1 MAAISLVNDD
11 ELQCSQIRDAVA
23 SLGAHQ
29 IVSESRTGQ
38 EALFML
44 ASTRTDIA
52 FVRVNLPDMAG
63 LDLVAS
69 LAQRKPNLQFV
80 LTLEG
85 DERPDVWQ
93 RILQLGLRNVITP
106 PLDAES
112 IRQAIEQCLQ
122 AVPAP
127 GQGHQ
132 PVAGNSFLVAVASAR
147 GGVGKTLVASN
158 LAACLAQWNPNV
170 SLVDF
175 SGQPNDFSVM
185 LDAVPR
191 NTIADLLN
199 AGEQVDAEF
208 LETLMAEHPLGLR
221 FLASPS
227 QEFDI
232 AELTKPL
239 ARDVA
244 ANLRQISE
252 YVVIDTGRP
261 DAPATEAALAECDMA
276 FVLTTRDVVRLLATQ
291 RFIKRL
297 GEWDVPP
304 DRIKVLV
311 NSAEVGA
318 EISDGEIES
327 ILEHPV
333 AAYLPSNPE
342 PATYSINSGKPLTI
356 SDPKQPLAVVLT
368 KLAELTFNR
377 WSDEKH
383 KAPEKKTSGRIAKPM
398 TGPVSGRGMGRPGM
412 R

>member
-11 ELQCSQIRDAVA
+11 EQQCSQIREAVA
-23 SLGAHQ
+23 AIGEHQ

-44 ASTRTDIA
+44 ASTRADVA
-52 FVRVNLPDMAG
+52 FVRVNLPDMSG
-63 LDLVAS
+63 LDLVAN
-69 LAQRKPNLQFV
+69 LAQRKPSLQFV

-85 DERPDVWQ
+85 DERPDIWQ

-112 IRQAIEQCLQ
+112 IRQGIDQCLQ
-122 AVPAP
+122 AAPAP
-127 GQGHQ
+127 TPGH
-132 PVAGNSFLVAVASAR
+132 PLVTGNSYLVAVASAR

-158 LAACLAQWNPNV
+158 IAACLAQWNPNV

-208 LETLMAEHPLGLR
+208 LETLLADHPLGLR

-261 DAPATEAALAECDMA
+261 DAPATEAALTECDLA

-291 RFIKRL
+291 RFIKKL
-297 GEWDVPP
+297 ADWDVAP

-377 WSDEKH
+377 WSNEKH
-383 KAPEKKTSGRIAKPM
+383 KAPDKASARLSKQP
-398 TGPVSGRGMGRPGM
+398 TGPGAGWGAARQGQR
-412 R
+412 

>member
-11 ELQCSQIRDAVA
+11 ELQCAQIRDAVA

-44 ASTRTDIA
+44 ASARCDIA
-52 FVRVNLPDMAG
+52 FVRVNLPDMSG
-63 LDLVAS
+63 LDLVAN
-69 LAQRKPNLQFV
+69 LVARKPSLQFV
-80 LTLEG
+80 LTLDG
-85 DERPDVWQ
+85 DERADVWQ
-93 RILQLGLRNVITP
+93 RILQLGLRNVLTP
-106 PLDAES
+106 PLDTES
-112 IRQAIEQCLQ
+112 IRQAIDQCLL
-122 AVPAP
+122 AAP
-127 GQGHQ
+127 STETARRTAAEG
-132 PVAGNSFLVAVASAR
+132 SYLVTVASAR

-158 LAACLAQWNPNV
+158 LAACLAQWSTSV
-170 SLVDF
+170 TLVDF
-175 SGQPNDFSVM
+175 SGHPNDFSVV

-199 AGEQVDAEF
+199 AGEQIDAEF
-208 LETLMAEHPLGLR
+208 LETLTAEHPLGLR

-244 ANLRQISE
+244 ANLRQISD
-252 YVVIDTGRP
+252 YVIIDTGRP
-261 DAPATEAALAECDMA
+261 DAPATEASLAESDLA

-291 RFIKRL
+291 QFIKRL
-297 GEWDVPP
+297 GEWDVAPEK
-304 DRIKVLV
+304 IKVLV

-368 KLAELTFNR
+368 KVAELTFNR
-377 WSDEKH
+377 WADTHRKKEE
-383 KAPEKKTSGRIAKPM
+383 AKKTSGRLGKAP
-398 TGPVSGRGMGRPGM
+398 PAPSGGARWGQR
-412 R
+412 

>member
-11 ELQCSQIRDAVA
+11 ELQSSHIREAVA
-23 SLGAHQ
+23 AIGGHQ
-29 IVSESRTGQ
+29 IVIEARAGQ
-38 EALFML
+38 EALLML
-44 ASTRTDIA
+44 ASSRADIA
-52 FVRVNLPDMAG
+52 FVRVNLPDMSG
-63 LDLVAS
+63 LDLVAN

-80 LTLEG
+80 VTLEG
-85 DERPDVWQ
+85 NERPDIWQ

-112 IRQAIEQCLQ
+112 IRQAIDQCLQ
-122 AVPAP
+122 AAP
-127 GQGHQ
+127 SATTSQALA
-132 PVAGNSFLVAVASAR
+132 AGNSYLVAVASAR

-158 LAACLAQWNPNV
+158 IAACLAQWNPNV
-170 SLVDF
+170 TLVDF

-199 AGEQVDAEF
+199 AGEQVDGEF
-208 LETLMAEHPLGLR
+208 LETLMADHPLGLR

-244 ANLRQISE
+244 ANLRHISE
-252 YVVIDTGRP
+252 YIVIDTGRP
-261 DAPATEAALAECDMA
+261 DAPATEAALAECDLA

-291 RFIKRL
+291 RFIKKL
-297 GEWDVPP
+297 AEWDVVP

-377 WSDEKH
+377 WSNMGR
-383 KAPEKKTSGRIAKPM
+383 KAPDKASGRLSKAAA
-398 TGPVSGRGMGRPGM
+398 GPGGGWGAARQGQR
-412 R
+412 

>member
-1 MAAISLVNDD
+1 MAAIFLVNDD
-11 ELQCSQIRDAVA
+11 ERQCAQIRGAIA
-23 SLGAHQ
+23 SIGGHH

-38 EALFML
+38 EALFMVA
-44 ASTRTDIA
+44 ASRAEVA
-52 FVRVNLPDMAG
+52 FVRVNLPDMSG
-63 LDLVAS
+63 IDLVTELS
-69 LAQRKPNLQFV
+69 QRKPALQFV

-93 RILQLGLRNVITP
+93 RILQIGLRNVITP
-106 PLDAES
+106 PLDHES
-112 IRQAIEQCLQ
+112 IRQAIVQSLQ
-122 AVPAP
+122 AAP
-127 GQGHQ
+127 STVVAHQ
-132 PVAGNSFLVAVASAR
+132 MASGASYLVTVASAR

-158 LAACLAQWNPNV
+158 IAACLAQWNPNV
-170 SLVDF
+170 SLIDF

-191 NTIADLLN
+191 NTIADLLSV
-199 AGEQVDAEF
+199 GEQIDAEF
-208 LETLMAEHPLGLR
+208 LETLMADHPLGLR

-232 AELTKPL
+232 AELTKPI

-244 ANLRQISE
+244 SNLRQISE

-261 DAPATEAALAECDMA
+261 DVPATEAALNECDLA
-276 FVLTTRDVVRLLATQ
+276 FILTSRDVVRLLATQ
-291 RFIKRL
+291 RFIKKL
-297 GEWDVPP
+297 AEWDVAAE
-304 DRIKVLV
+304 RIKVLV

-342 PATYSINSGKPLTI
+342 QATYSINSGKPITI

-377 WSDEKH
+377 WSDEKKKGAD
-383 KAPEKKTSGRIAKPM
+383 KAAA
-398 TGPVSGRGMGRPGM
+398 RPPKQAMAAAAGWPNARQGM